1 MRACVQHTHA
11 QLDANNVLLAA
22 AEHSMMRTNE
32 MASLLAEK
40 AKISEEEALVL
51 AKRASEAE
59 AEIQRVKLT
68 AYQTEEAKMQME
80 RRVREAELFVDRRQ
94 RSAEQEMRTS
104 FTTTPVSGGESV
116 QRNTCTVFRRH
127 VRLL

>member
-1 MRACVQHTHA
+1 
-11 QLDANNVLLAA
+11 LDANNVLLAA

-68 AYQTEEAKMQME
+68 AYQVGA
-80 RRVREAELFVDRRQ
+80 L
-94 RSAEQEMRTS
+94 
-104 FTTTPVSGGESV
+104 TPVVHQNTATRPKKPRCKWSGGCAKPSCSSIGGSD
-116 QRNTCTVFRRH
+116 QPNRRCAH
-127 VRLL
+127 RSRPHR